1 MSLRPLTDAWRSA
14 TSRLIIIY
22 GALFAI
28 WCVMLLGVVQWE
40 ASRYLSNVVD
50 QMLVA
55 RIHYLENTDT
65 HRLPATVEAA
75 SEIDI
80 QGYMWVGLFDAQG
93 RRVAGNIA
101 SVPKQL

>member
-14 TSRLIIIY
+14 TARLIFIY

-28 WCVMLLGVVQWE
+28 WCVVLLGVVQWE

-50 QMLVA
+50 GMLAA
-55 RIHYLENTDT
+55 RIHYLENTDP

-75 SEIDI
+75 NYVVYS
-80 QGYMWVGLFDAQG
+80 QFAPSRYLA
-93 RRVAGNIA
+93 RR
-101 SVPKQL
+101 